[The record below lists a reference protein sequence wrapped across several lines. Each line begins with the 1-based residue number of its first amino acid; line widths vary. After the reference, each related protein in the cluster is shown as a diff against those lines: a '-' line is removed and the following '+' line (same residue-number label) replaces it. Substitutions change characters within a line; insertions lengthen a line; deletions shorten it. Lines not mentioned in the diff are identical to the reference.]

1 MNMRKIVAFIL
12 VASIAQALS
21 AACNPEPVEIEC
33 SRHEAK
39 SCGGV
44 IAPSY
49 GKVLTQANC
58 TNFIFTLQ
66 NLVNGKET
74 IFVQEVYTSNSN
86 GPCPESKKLR
96 NEYLDIPAIVT
107 WKAVAGDAS
116 YSGGGT
122 NAVVS
127 RTNGVCRAECVFEI
141 SCKPSICNAPE
152 PQRISAVAEFSGGA
166 AISQESKPR
175 LCCVS
180 TNHPPH
186 VFHKDGCDISKVIV
200 DPDLAARVVFKND
213 EIAHI
218 LGSQAYEGV
227 HAIAKAACGADT
239 NDFDVVEIRD
249 FLVVSAC
256 GCRTAVDS
264 TDSDEDAPIV
274 DTMESGIDTGFE
286 ISLPVEPMKW
296 AEDARWKLEEDGWML
311 REGDFSPGKHKIMR
325 VDSSSLLC
333 TINAWFDC
341 NPDNIRAEDEPKRQV
356 IGTVARLGELVALEN
371 PDKNL
376 GKVNACDETFSP
388 GTKVLFTNTG
398 FLPVDRA
405 HKLKVIK
412 TLAADKNRPMT
423 IPVGEIPSAG
433 FNEWQLKIQDDCPDG
448 LFWVELTD
456 PLHSC
461 TSVVKRFCV
470 QQCACITCD
479 KFAKDVLANGC
490 IDISFGLGR
499 TASGGAKAPVRVV
512 LESTEKLPELS
523 SEVAADGRMDVSTT
537 NGVMIVSF
545 TRKDEEIPVAVFTLT
560 PGADVFTLSEIR
572 DGSLRKTAR
581 WMLNQGVWT
590 MEVWDETASP
600 AMLVKRDVR
609 MSTITQ
615 LGKMERL
622 TSGEQVTETEYAAIS
637 EIGLLPIRETRGSGI
652 EARSTYTSYITSGIS
667 KGRIHS
673 EVSPDGSWTLY
684 EYDSSNRVKSV
695 TVPFGDAS
703 PILDDKKAVVGYNG
717 RVRKTEYFY
726 ESLDSRDNGTNL
738 ANEPRTTVE
747 KIGSDTLGWEEVSRT
762 YAAYFIEGNI
772 RTEISERAHSPQ
784 ATYGAE
790 GNQRTISQYH
800 INTQGAGR
808 PIRRETP
815 DGFVTM
821 WAYEFTPSNVVI
833 ETMTVPVLATNGI
846 PFKTTIER
854 SIEDLRGDVLRE
866 ETYVLT
872 DAGKELLSWVEYE
885 RDTAGHELKRIS
897 SNGGLT
903 ERAWSCC
910 GPEWEKDERGIIT
923 DYSYDALGRQ
933 VTTTRNGITTFRVY
947 DLLGNVT
954 NETRFAG
961 SLFVSS
967 STGYDSVGRLVWS
980 VGEDGARTEH
990 KYSTSPEGGEVR
1002 TTIQATGTDCALTN
1016 TVVSFRDG
1024 STKATYLNG
1033 VLKTTEVHE
1042 PFASLIYE
1050 GTNGIASARWSRSE
1064 SDFLGRPVAQSHPGF
1079 GGSTL
1084 VTSNYYDSVGRL
1096 ISTLS
1101 LSTQSTRSTRLNS
1114 QLYFYNEL
1122 NERIATIDDRNFN
1135 ETIDWTGPD
1144 LISSNLTHY
1153 VKLNGDWWRET
1164 RQWSIH
1170 DDNSAE
1176 ARLMNVSR
1184 SRITGL
1190 GVDNLSSESV
1200 TIDQRGNETLSRTIR
1215 NRDVAEEIAWT
1226 KYPTSTTPVVTVSTN
1241 GLIYSSTSQTGVIT
1255 TFGYDALQRQIAQ
1268 TDGRGN
1274 TVRTIYDNLGR
1285 VASAIDAL
1293 GYSITYGYDALGR
1306 QISVTD
1312 PLTNTV
1318 TTTYDAEGRIISQ
1331 RGATYPVDYS
1341 YDDFGDK
1348 VSMTTYRDFN
1358 GERGMGNGEPGAGN
1372 GSIQGDVTR
1381 WLRDEATG
1389 LVTNKV
1395 YADGKG
1401 PRYTYT
1407 PEGKLATRTWARG
1420 IVTTYSYDANGAMTN
1435 TVYSDSTP
1443 SITFAYNR
1451 AGRQVRAEDAAGVTT
1466 FLYDEFG
1473 AVTNETVVGVAGT
1486 NVIERFYDSLGRALG
1501 YSLNGVRQSTLT
1513 YDPETSRL
1521 ATMLA
1526 NGSEVPFK
1534 WNYLNGSDLK
1544 SSLDYPNGLTA
1555 TWDYDANNKLI
1566 QVRNAF
1572 PTNTISQYNYIY
1584 DAAGRRVR
1592 ITCSGSAMSETR
1604 TDVYGYNIRNELISA
1619 VKMIG
1624 GDDLGAQQIATTEY
1638 AYEYDDIGN
1647 RKTSFDLGTNR
1658 TYIANSLNQY
1668 TSISNSAL
1676 SASPREEF
1684 VPQFDDD
1691 GNQTLIQTA
1700 TGIWQVQYNG
1710 ENRPVLW
1717 KCVSTNSH
1725 IPNSSSPSLISMSYD
1740 RMGRRITKNAQRFVY
1755 DGYLQIFNFEFAMTN
1770 SQLATHSF
1778 QLFTWD
1784 PTETVAT
1791 RTLVWNRGASAT
1803 YYTYDGNKNVSDVV
1817 SFIDASS
1824 ALHYKYGPFGD
1835 HELQV
1840 GESSFQN
1847 PWRFSCEFA
1856 DDDLALSYYNYR
1868 HYDHVCGR
1876 WFRKDPYEDDYSPN
1890 LYAFCAN
1897 NCNLFDKLGLWLSYR
1912 HRKLTSRAFWHGSR
1926 TVFKNECGA
1935 CYSQYDLDRIEEALV
1950 KANVDTD
1957 SGDKA
1962 DDQGYHFCSWTKDMD
1977 YVNYTKRYSS
1987 YLTTKL
1993 KDYTSSLELPRV
2005 DCKEAL
2011 EHLGILSHMWQD
2023 YYAHG
2028 VEKDD
2033 SWFGATIGKIK
2044 GSPEDIQMIPVSFGG
2059 EGFRGGHGGLF
2070 RLANA
2075 FSRVEPGD
2083 RANDSGKRRNLAKWF
2098 TIGKFKELLPT
2109 WADACRCDKTW
2120 KKEGK

>member
-1 MNMRKIVAFIL
+1 MNMRKIAFIL
-12 VASIAQALS
+12 VALIAQALS
-21 AACNPEPVEIEC
+21 AACNPEPVEIKC

-49 GKVLTQANC
+49 GKVVAQANC

-96 NEYLDIPAIVT
+96 NEYSDIPAIVT

-116 YSGGGT
+116 YSGVGT

-127 RTNGVCRAECVFEI
+127 RTNGACRAECVFEI
-141 SCKPSICNAPE
+141 SCKPSICDTPE

-166 AISQESKPR
+166 TISQESKPR

-200 DPDLAARVVFKND
+200 DPDLAAKVVLEDD

-218 LGSQAYEGV
+218 LGLQAYEGV

-249 FLVVSAC
+249 FTVVSAC

-274 DTMESGIDTGFE
+274 DTMEQGCGTGFE

-311 REGDFSPGKHKIMR
+311 KEGIFSPGKHKIR
-325 VDSSSLLC
+325 SVDLSSLSC

-341 NPDNIRAEDEPKRQV
+341 NPDKVRAGDEPKRRV
-356 IGTVARLGELVALEN
+356 IGTVARLGELEALGDSE
-371 PDKNL
+371 KNH
-376 GKVNACDETFSP
+376 GKTNACDETFSP
-388 GTKVLFTNTG
+388 GTKVFFANRG
-398 FLPVDRA
+398 FLPEDRA

-433 FNEWQLKIQDDCPDG
+433 FNKWQLEIRDDCPDG

-470 QQCACITCD
+470 QQCACATCD

-590 MEVWDETASP
+590 MEVWDETYSP

-609 MSTITQ
+609 TSRKSQ
-615 LGKMERL
+615 LNDVERL
-622 TSGEQVTETEYAAIS
+622 VSGNHVTEIEYV
-637 EIGLLPIRETRGSGI
+637 EIPDYGLLPIRETRGEGL
-652 EARSTYTSYITSGIS
+652 EARSTYTSYITSGNA

-673 EVSPDGSWTLY
+673 QVSSDGSWTLY

-703 PILDDKKAVVGYNG
+703 SILDDKKAVVGYNG
-717 RVRKTEYFY
+717 RVRKTEYSY
-726 ESLDSRDNGTNL
+726 EPVDSRDNGTNL

-790 GNQRTISQYH
+790 GAQRTISQYH
-800 INTQGAGR
+800 INTQDAGR
-808 PIRRETP
+808 PIRRETS
-815 DGFVTM
+815 DGFVTF
-821 WAYEFTPSNVVI
+821 WTHEFTPSNVVI
-833 ETMTVPVLATNGI
+833 ETMTVPVSATNGI

-854 SIEDLRGDVLRE
+854 SIEDLRGDILRE

-872 DAGKELLSWVEYE
+872 DAGRELLSWVEYA
-885 RDTAGHELKRIS
+885 RDGAGHEIKRITS
-897 SNGGLT
+897 DGKIV

-933 VTTTRNGITTFRVY
+933 VTTTRNGITTFRMY

-967 STGYDSVGRLVWS
+967 STGYDCAGRLVWS
-980 VGEDGARTEH
+980 VGEDGARTEYV
-990 KYSTSPEGGEVR
+990 YSTSSEGGEVR
-1002 TTIQATGTDCALTN
+1002 TTIQAAGTDCAATN
-1016 TVVSFRDG
+1016 TIISLRDG

-1064 SDFLGRPVAQSHPGF
+1064 SDFLGRTVAQSRPGF

-1170 DDNSAE
+1170 DDDSAE
-1176 ARLMNVSR
+1176 ARLMNVRR

-1190 GVDNLSSESV
+1190 GVGNLSSESV
-1200 TIDQRGNETLSRTIR
+1200 TINQRGNENLSRTFC
-1215 NRDVAEEIAWT
+1215 NRGAAEEIAWT
-1226 KYPTSTTPVVTVSTN
+1226 KYSTSTTPAVTISTN
-1241 GLIYSSTSQTGVIT
+1241 GLVYSSTSQTGVTT
-1255 TFGYDALQRQIAQ
+1255 TFGYDALRRQIAQ
-1268 TDGRGN
+1268 TDGRSN
-1274 TVRTIYDNLGR
+1274 TTRTVYDSLGR
-1285 VASAIDAL
+1285 VTSTIDAL
-1293 GYSITYGYDALGR
+1293 GYSTIYGYDALGR
-1306 QISVTD
+1306 QTRVTD
-1312 PLTNTV
+1312 PLTNSV
-1318 TTTYDAEGRIISQ
+1318 TTAYDAEGRIISQ
-1331 RGATYPVDYS
+1331 RGATYPVDYA
-1341 YDDFGDK
+1341 YDEFGNK
-1348 VSMTTYRDFN
+1348 VLMTTYRDLN
-1358 GERGMGNGEPGAGN
+1358 
-1372 GSIQGDVTR
+1372 STGDTTR
-1381 WLRDEATG
+1381 WLYDEATG

-1395 YADGKG
+1395 YADSKG
-1401 PRYTYT
+1401 SKYTYT
-1407 PEGKLATRTWARG
+1407 PDGKLATRTWARG
-1420 IVTTYSYDANGAMTN
+1420 IVTTYSYNDSGALTN
-1435 TVYSDSTP
+1435 TVYSDGTP
-1443 SITFAYNR
+1443 SISLAYNR
-1451 AGRQVRAEDAAGVTT
+1451 AGQQVRAEDATGVTT
-1466 FLYDEFG
+1466 FLYDDFG
-1473 AVTNETVVGVAGT
+1473 AVTNETVIGVAGT
-1486 NVIERFYDSLGRALG
+1486 NTIERFYDTFGRNAG
-1501 YSLNGVRQSTLT
+1501 YALNGIRQSTLA
-1513 YDPETSRL
+1513 YDPATGSLVSISDAVANTEYSYSSDLLDTGYTLTLSNGEVLSRSVIRDERCRL
-1521 ATMLA
+1521 LVTGIVSLE
-1526 NGSEVPFK
+1526 NGNSIDSFTYAYDVLGRPTQRNCDTFCYNDRSEVTSATIAAEEP
-1534 WNYLNGSDLK
+1534 YLTS
-1544 SSLDYPNGLTA
+1544 T
-1555 TWDYDANNKLI
+1555 
-1566 QVRNAF
+1566 F
-1572 PTNTISQYNYIY
+1572 
-1584 DAAGRRVR
+1584 
-1592 ITCSGSAMSETR
+1592 
-1604 TDVYGYNIRNELISA
+1604 YG
-1619 VKMIG
+1619 
-1624 GDDLGAQQIATTEY
+1624 
-1638 AYEYDDIGN
+1638 YDDIGN
-1647 RKTSFDLGTNR
+1647 LTMSTSNSGSSSFA
-1658 TYIANSLNQY
+1658 ANGLNQY
-1668 TSISNSAL
+1668 ISICFDF
-1676 SASPREEF
+1676 ASLCEPTY
-1684 VPQFDDD
+1684 DID
-1691 GNQTLIQTA
+1691 GNMLSNGDITFTYDSKSRLVAAAGQ
-1700 TGIWQVQYNG
+1700 NG
-1710 ENRPVLW
+1710 EYIVSNR
-1717 KCVSTNSH
+1717 
-1725 IPNSSSPSLISMSYD
+1725 YD
-1740 RMGRRITKNAQRFVY
+1740 HLDRRVQKVTPAATHTFFY
-1755 DGYLQIFNFEFAMTN
+1755 DGWMLIKEIIANINGTTDVVEYHWGKDLSGTIGGAGGVGGLLYLKRNGAIYVPWYDAYGNIMGY
-1770 SQLATHSF
+1770 
-1778 QLFTWD
+1778 WD
-1784 PTETVAT
+1784 AQGNVVAE
-1791 RTLVWNRGASAT
+1791 
-1803 YYTYDGNKNVSDVV
+1803 YTYDAFGKLISSSGPMVDVFAIRY
-1817 SFIDASS
+1817 ST
-1824 ALHYKYGPFGD
+1824 KYFDVETGF
-1835 HELQV
+1835 
-1840 GESSFQN
+1840 
-1847 PWRFSCEFA
+1847 
-1856 DDDLALSYYNYR
+1856 YYYGYR
-1868 HYDHVCGR
+1868 Y
-1876 WFRKDPYEDDYSPN
+1876 YSPELKRWITRDLIGEDGGVN
-1890 LYAFCAN
+1890 LYAMCGN
-1897 NCNLFDKLGLWLSYR
+1897 NLLSDYDSDGCKPASQAGTERDWVLFGQVSEFHAWNCSEWPTLTDGSACGTQAKYVAHFQKVTFGKIIKVPQQYVILFSYGIVSVLEMNKDTKSAWCLSLVPIEVWRRKRQNGRFDYKLSITVTNFDK
-1912 HRKLTSRAFWHGSR
+1912 HPT
-1926 TVFKNECGA
+1926 
-1935 CYSQYDLDRIEEALV
+1935 
-1950 KANVDTD
+1950 
-1957 SGDKA
+1957 
-1962 DDQGYHFCSWTKDMD
+1962 
-1977 YVNYTKRYSS
+1977 
-1987 YLTTKL
+1987 L
-1993 KDYTSSLELPRV
+1993 KGKPEIPI
-2005 DCKEAL
+2005 K
-2011 EHLGILSHMWQD
+2011 
-2023 YYAHG
+2023 
-2028 VEKDD
+2028 K
-2033 SWFGATIGKIK
+2033 FIGKT
-2044 GSPEDIQMIPVSFGG
+2044 
-2059 EGFRGGHGGLF
+2059 
-2070 RLANA
+2070 
-2075 FSRVEPGD
+2075 VEYNPYG
-2083 RANDSGKRRNLAKWF
+2083 N
-2098 TIGKFKELLPT
+2098 
-2109 WADACRCDKTW
+2109 
-2120 KKEGK
+2120 